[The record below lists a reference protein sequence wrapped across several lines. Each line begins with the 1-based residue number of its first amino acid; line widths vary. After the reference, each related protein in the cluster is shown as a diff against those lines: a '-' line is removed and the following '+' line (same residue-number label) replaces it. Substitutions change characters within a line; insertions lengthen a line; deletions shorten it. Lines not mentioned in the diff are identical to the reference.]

1 MSVKKRKLRKRG
13 GAAIIG
19 LVIAIMFF
27 VLFLGLFAFDANRAQ
42 MCQRELIGACD
53 AASITGTAML
63 ASYDTSPNGQ
73 VSLFNAQALAGGY
86 AINMF
91 KRQVVL
97 GQGLGNTTLVN
108 SLTGL
113 QSCTT
118 PRQCNLMIVLGDPNN
133 NFQAIPYQGDP
144 AGRTVEVYTC
154 YGYQPDFLSLV
165 PFGMKV
171 TPMSAAS
178 FGGLPQV
185 DAVVVFDF
193 SGSMD
198 DFTSVLFVRREW
210 YWPPQGSKLGNLGM
224 PLYSVVTGASSGT
237 NNLFSNY
244 LRWNYTIQP
253 AGSGTNVLPPQNI
266 QAVGSGN
273 TAVGNPL
280 TYTNALRAN
289 PIFCP
294 QWMGQNCMNAGGN
307 TGDTVH
313 FMPFMS
319 PGNKAI
325 TLNNYDYSS
334 PPGNYKPAFV
344 YQNTTPGFTQTDY
357 LGRTMI
363 SGVTS
368 LNPDSPL
375 SDPNQTKD
383 AYHTVAGD
391 GHPSF
396 WWNHRSNT
404 NTNNTPNVS
413 GVIGQP
419 SSILLSVKS
428 SQAQY
433 VGNSTS
439 AITTATDY
447 EPNAWGVSLYTQA
460 SSTATYHSGYPPQYS
475 NGISNVNNSPYL
487 AIANDMQ
494 QDNLFFTDLVVNI
507 IDPTSG
513 GAEYVSQPI
522 PAINANTIQNFFFTG
537 FAMTFPAD
545 EPDLRLAGTAFNFQN
560 LATVVEAA
568 RGNLD
573 LSANYT
579 NACLDGNVIV
589 RPFTSAAQGAASV
602 LSNPPATVQVIN
614 GAGAVSP
621 YWQLAY
627 ERVAM
632 LESQPYATACD
643 GAENGFFYKLSTLAD
658 CRFGFVGFSAV
669 RDFSGTTATAADS
682 YGASYANCLKGY
694 PSSSTNDGS
703 QGTATAN
710 SHLHSGIQYYYQN
723 TLGYYYNST
732 YYNSTAGGVHPCNE
746 CWWRQVQ
753 NVTPTAGGSSYA
765 NYIAPTLN
773 EQVYAFTAPATV
785 GSAGGNAQGFKVP
798 RTRLSTATPTGF
810 TGTPPSQLCM
820 VTSHASSA
828 SAVAPYNVTPWGDVW
843 SSTARDGYAN
853 GVWNGRPM
861 TDTYCD
867 EALST
872 AYNYFSNST
881 NASYTPGLRL
891 AARKTIV
898 FFTDGEPTGGI
909 GGSTSGNSNTVANT
923 CNSHQIALFTIGLNM
938 DPANNG
944 TLTAAQYQF
953 LGDGVNASYSGS
965 QNGLAFYAS
974 NGSRFFQCQD
984 GASVRSAFASI
995 ARRLSQAQ
1003 M

>member
-1 MSVKKRKLRKRG
+1 
-13 GAAIIG
+13 
-19 LVIAIMFF
+19 
-27 VLFLGLFAFDANRAQ
+27 
-42 MCQRELIGACD
+42 
-53 AASITGTAML
+53 
-63 ASYDTSPNGQ
+63 
-73 VSLFNAQALAGGY
+73 
-86 AINMF
+86 
-91 KRQVVL
+91 
-97 GQGLGNTTLVN
+97 
-108 SLTGL
+108 
-113 QSCTT
+113 
-118 PRQCNLMIVLGDPNN
+118 
-133 NFQAIPYQGDP
+133 
-144 AGRTVEVYTC
+144 
-154 YGYQPDFLSLV
+154 
-165 PFGMKV
+165 MKV
-171 TPMSAAS
+171 SPMSAAS

-210 YWPPQGSKLGNLGM
+210 YWPPQGSKLGTLGM
-224 PLYSVVTGASSGT
+224 PLYSVVTGTSAGS

-273 TAVGNPL
+273 VAVGNPL
-280 TYTNALRAN
+280 SYTNALRAN

-294 QWMGQNCMNAGGN
+294 QWMGSSCMSSGGN
-307 TGDTVH
+307 SDTVH

-319 PGNKAI
+319 PGGKAI
-325 TLNNYDYSS
+325 TLNNWDYAS

-344 YQNTTPGFTQTDY
+344 YYNTTAGAVQTDY
-357 LGRTMI
+357 LGRTMV

-375 SDPNQTKD
+375 SDPNQTVD
-383 AYHTVAGD
+383 AYHTAPGD

-396 WWNHRSNT
+396 WWNHRSSSNPK
-404 NTNNTPNVS
+404 NTPNVS
-413 GVIGQP
+413 GVAGQAG
-419 SSILLSVKS
+419 SILLSVKS
-428 SQAQY
+428 AQAQY
-433 VGNSTS
+433 VGNSTT
-439 AITTATDY
+439 ATTVATDY
-447 EPNAWGVSLYTQA
+447 EPNAWGVSLYSQA
-460 SSTATYHSGYPPQYS
+460 SATATYHAGYPPQYS
-475 NGISNVNNSPYL
+475 NGIANTNNSPYL
-487 AIANDMQ
+487 AVANDMQ
-494 QDNLFFTDLVVNI
+494 HDNLFFTDLVVNI
-507 IDPTSG
+507 VDPTG
-513 GAEYVSQPI
+513 GGSSYTTQPI
-522 PAINANTIQNFFFTG
+522 PSINAATIQNFFFTG
-537 FAMTFPAD
+537 FNMTFPAD
-545 EPDLRLAGTAFNFQN
+545 EPDLRLAGTSFNFQN

-573 LSANYT
+573 TTGNYT
-579 NACLDGNVIV
+579 NACLDGNVVI
-589 RPFTSAAQGAASV
+589 RPFSSSATGAASV
-602 LSNPPATVQVIN
+602 LANPPITSQVI
-614 GAGAVSP
+614 GGPGSVSP

-658 CRFGFVGFSAV
+658 CRFGFVGFSAIK
-669 RDFSGTTATAADS
+669 DYSGTTATASDS
-682 YGASYANCLKGY
+682 YGASYANCLSGY
-694 PSSSTNDGS
+694 PSTSQNDPS

-723 TLGYYYNST
+723 TMGYYYNST
-732 YYNSTAGGVHPCNE
+732 NPGVNPCND
-746 CWWRQVQ
+746 CWWRHTQ
-753 NVTPTAGGSSYA
+753 NVTPTAGGPSFASGG
-765 NYIAPTLN
+765 APTLN
-773 EQVYAFTAPATV
+773 EQVWAYTPPTTV
-785 GSAGGNAQGFKVP
+785 GAAGGGAQGFKVP
-798 RTRLSTATPTGF
+798 RTRLSTVVPTGM
-810 TGTPPSQLCM
+810 TASPPSQLCM
-820 VTSHASSA
+820 VTSHASSS
-828 SAVAPYNVTPWGDVW
+828 SAVAPYNVLPWGDVW

-872 AYNYFSNST
+872 AYNYFSTST
-881 NASYTPGLRL
+881 NNVYTPAQRL

-909 GGSTSGNSNTVANT
+909 TGSTATNSNTVANT
-923 CNSHQIALFTIGLNM
+923 CNAHQIALFTIGLNM

-944 TLTAAQYQF
+944 TLTSAQYQF
-953 LGDGVNASYSGS
+953 LGDGVNANYGGA
-965 QNGLAFYAS
+965 QNGLAYYAS